1 MLLFSFTFETW
12 GDKSMSLIQMK
23 SYHEMAP
30 FFSAR
35 YFKMLPELISHTF
48 LKSYW
53 DLWPG
58 TAKKRGVGWGGGNC
72 FSLHHM
78 SLLRKFPQKEKISC

>member
-1 MLLFSFTFETW
+1 
-12 GDKSMSLIQMK
+12 
-23 SYHEMAP
+23 MAP

-58 TAKKRGVGWGGGNC
+58 TAKKKGGWGGAGVIVSVSIIC
-72 FSLHHM
+72 HY
-78 SLLRKFPQKEKISC
+78 